1 MAVNPITRVSRS
13 FKDISLSFEPH
24 PVTKDLPILK
34 NERAISRSVR
44 NIVETIP
51 TERFFNPDFG
61 SDVRSS
67 LFENIDYAILGILE
81 EQIRT
86 SIVENEPRVDDVKV
100 TVNSD
105 LDSNSFEISIIYD
118 IIGQEA
124 PTQEFTF
131 ILEATR

>member
-1 MAVNPITRVSRS
+1 MANIRVSRA
-13 FKDISLSFEPH
+13 FKDISLSFSPH

-51 TERFFNPDFG
+51 TEKFFNPDFG
-61 SDVRSS
+61 SDVYKS
-67 LFENIDYAILGILE
+67 LFDFVDFGTANIIQG
-81 EQIRT
+81 QIKT
-86 SIVENEPRVDDVKV
+86 SINNFEPRVNNVRVEVDPQP
-100 TVNSD
+100 D
-105 LDSNSFEISIIYD
+105 LNQFEVIIIYD
-118 IIGQEA
+118 IVGQEF